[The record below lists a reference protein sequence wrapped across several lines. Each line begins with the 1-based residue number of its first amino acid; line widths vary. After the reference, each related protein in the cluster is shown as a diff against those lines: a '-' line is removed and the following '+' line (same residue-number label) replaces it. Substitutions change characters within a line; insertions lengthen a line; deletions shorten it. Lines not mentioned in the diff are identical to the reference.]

1 MRRKRE
7 DDYGRTGPALFAGT
21 NNQDWVKLFFL
32 PMPYNIQSGGGGG
45 SQILVCRYRSGLLTM
60 ALTDIIAVLT
70 YLVSFTLLKS
80 KKGMICWL
88 RKKIT
93 FTEKN
98 MKKTQNLA
106 AENIGF
112 VPMVTNMAANPVLLL
127 LWTLSLCIGA

>member
-1 MRRKRE
+1 
-7 DDYGRTGPALFAGT
+7 
-21 NNQDWVKLFFL
+21 
-32 PMPYNIQSGGGGG
+32 
-45 SQILVCRYRSGLLTM
+45 M

-80 KKGMICWL
+80 EKGMICWL
-88 RKKIT
+88 LKKIT